1 MNTTLNVHHFLT
13 AYFWCQRTNF
23 YHPDTFWLNQG
34 KFDKITFSISSDHY
48 IIGVIEGATFTPG
61 ISVIVTI
68 NLTDTGKPY
77 RLTAGQDYIAATMVY
92 VPPSTYP
99 PLLKY
104 VNAVNLTQ
112 CGPGNI
118 TVMFSSA
125 SKEEMDDSNGSTVD
139 EGRVPALI
147 LKPL

>member
-1 MNTTLNVHHFLT
+1 MIATASLNHTFEGVEYLNVF
-13 AYFWCQRTNF
+13 
-23 YHPDTFWLNQG
+23 
-34 KFDKITFSISSDHY
+34 FDQ
-48 IIGVIEGATFTPG
+48 
-61 ISVIVTI
+61 
-68 NLTDTGKPY
+68 PY

-139 EGRVPALI
+139 EGRVPCSADSQTTVIFIIGFIADFLHVLI
-147 LKPL
+147 SLLVSQVGRMFVVKYFICNT

>member
-1 MNTTLNVHHFLT
+1 M
-13 AYFWCQRTNF
+13 
-23 YHPDTFWLNQG
+23 
-34 KFDKITFSISSDHY
+34 
-48 IIGVIEGATFTPG
+48 EGATFTPG

-68 NLTDTGKPY
+68 NVTDTLGNLIATASRNHTFEGVEYLNVFFDQPY
-77 RLTAGQDYIAATMVY
+77 RLTAGQNYIAATMVY

-112 CGPGNI
+112 CGPGNM

-147 LKPL
+147 LKPM

>member
-1 MNTTLNVHHFLT
+1 M
-13 AYFWCQRTNF
+13 
-23 YHPDTFWLNQG
+23 
-34 KFDKITFSISSDHY
+34 
-48 IIGVIEGATFTPG
+48 EGATFTPG
-61 ISVIVTI
+61 MSVIVTI
-68 NLTDTGKPY
+68 NLTDTQGNLIATASRRHTFEGVEYLNVFFDRPY

-104 VNAVNLTQ
+104 VDAVNLIQ
-112 CGPGNI
+112 CGPGNMI
-118 TVMFSSA
+118 VKFSSA

-147 LKPL
+147 L